1 MNPLIKER
9 ITESILVKQTFL
21 LDEKL
26 MEKVQQVADVTT
38 IALKADKKILLCGNG
53 GSASDAQ
60 HIAAE
65 LSGRYYMDREPLYAE
80 ALHTNSSSVTAIA
93 NDYGYDEVFARLV
106 KSKGRQGDILYA
118 LSTSGNSPGIINAI
132 KAAKER
138 FMVVVGMTGGNGGK
152 MNGSCDYLIKIPSVD
167 TPRIQECHIMVGHI
181 ICELVETAI
190 FKK

>member
-9 ITESILVKQTFL
+9 IGESILVKQTIL

-26 MEKVQQVADVTT
+26 MEIIQQVTDITT
-38 IALKADKKILLCGNG
+38 IAFKADKKILLCGNG

-65 LSGRYYMDREPLYAE
+65 FSGRYYLDREPLDAE
-80 ALHTNSSSVTAIA
+80 ALHTNTSAVTAIA

-106 KSKGRQGDILYA
+106 RSKGRQGDILYA
-118 LSTSGNSPGIINAI
+118 FSTSGNSPSIINAI

-138 FMVVVGMTGGNGGK
+138 FMIVVGMTGGNGGK
-152 MNGSCDYLIKIPSVD
+152 MNGVCDYLIKIPSID
-167 TPRIQECHIMVGHI
+167 TPRIQECHILVGHI
-181 ICELVETAI
+181 ICELVESVI

>member
-1 MNPLIKER
+1 MNPIIKER
-9 ITESILVKQTFL
+9 IAESILVKQTVL

-26 MEKVQQVADVTT
+26 LDTIQKVADITT
-38 IALKADKKILLCGNG
+38 IAFKADKKILLCGNG

-65 LSGRYYMDREPLYAE
+65 LSGRYYLDREPLYAE
-80 ALHTNSSSVTAIA
+80 ALHTNTSAVTAIA

-106 KSKGRQGDILYA
+106 KSKGRQGDILFA

-138 FMVVVGMTGGNGGK
+138 FMLVVGMTGGNGGK
-152 MNGSCDYLIKIPSVD
+152 MNGNCDYLIRVPSID
-167 TPRIQECHIMVGHI
+167 TPRIQECHILIGHI
-181 ICELVETAI
+181 ICELVETVI

>member
-9 ITESILVKQTFL
+9 ITESILVKQSVL
-21 LDEKL
+21 LDEKIL
-26 MEKVQQVADVTT
+26 ETIQQVVDVTT

-65 LSGRYYMDREPLYAE
+65 LSGRYYLDREPLYAE
-80 ALHTNSSSVTAIA
+80 ALHTNTSAVTAIA
-93 NDYGYDEVFARLV
+93 NDYGYDEVFSRLV

-118 LSTSGNSPGIINAI
+118 LSTSGNSPGIIKAI
-132 KAAKER
+132 QAAKER
-138 FMVVVGMTGGNGGK
+138 FMIVVGMTGGNGGK
-152 MNGSCDYLIKIPSVD
+152 MNGGCDYLIKIPSVD
-167 TPRIQECHIMVGHI
+167 TPRIQECHILVGHI
-181 ICELVETAI
+181 ICELVESAI

>member
-9 ITESILVKQTFL
+9 IGESILVKQTIL

-26 MEKVQQVADVTT
+26 MEIIQQVTDITT
-38 IALKADKKILLCGNG
+38 IAFKADKKILLCGNG

-65 LSGRYYMDREPLYAE
+65 FSGRYYLDREPLDAE
-80 ALHTNSSSVTAIA
+80 ALHTNTSAVTAIA

-106 KSKGRQGDILYA
+106 RSKGRHGDILYA
-118 LSTSGNSPGIINAI
+118 LSTSGKSPSIINAI

-138 FMVVVGMTGGNGGK
+138 FMIVVGMTGGTGGK
-152 MNGSCDYLIKIPSVD
+152 MNGMCDYLIKIPSID
-167 TPRIQECHIMVGHI
+167 TPRIQECHILIGHI
-181 ICELVETAI
+181 ICELVESVI